1 METVVGVAG
10 ILVGIALYWTGRKRL
25 ELSRF
30 SSALISTLDVA
41 VLIVSVILLGWL
53 GLVVVLVAN
62 ALALVIWSVYL
73 AAKQEELLLYAATQC
88 DSTKEEIYALEKRLR
103 KMRGPF
109 RQMGPIDRA
118 TLIRALAER
127 ARSPA
132 EIEQIAHP
140 LALLWAVHRP
150 DLVWLAGKFDQLLR
164 LYGLDASE
172 SMRVAD
178 TIAAAT
184 KTSAATFEEM
194 VDALVAA
201 G

>member
-41 VLIVSVILLGWL
+41 VLLVGVILLGWL

-62 ALALVIWSVYL
+62 ALAFVLWSVYL
-73 AAKQEELLLYAATQC
+73 AAKREELLLYAATQC
-88 DSTKEEIYALEKRLR
+88 SSSTEEMYALEKRLR
-103 KMRGPF
+103 KMGGPF
-109 RQMGPIDRA
+109 RLMGPIERSA
-118 TLIRALAER
+118 LIRALAER

-164 LYGLDASE
+164 LYGLEASE

-178 TIAAAT
+178 TIAAST
-184 KTSAATFEEM
+184 KASAATFEEM